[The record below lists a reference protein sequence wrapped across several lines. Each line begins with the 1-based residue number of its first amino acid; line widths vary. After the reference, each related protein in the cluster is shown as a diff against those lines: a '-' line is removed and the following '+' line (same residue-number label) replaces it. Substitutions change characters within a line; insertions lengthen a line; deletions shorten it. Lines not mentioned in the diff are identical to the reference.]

1 MAYEMDQRVVLL
13 SGETSVDFNEAAER
27 QLSFYFRTGWHIAQ
41 INGVNYLSKDYPVIF
56 TSTPM
61 FALFVLL
68 ERPKDYL
75 ENHRR

>member
-1 MAYEMDQRVVLL
+1 MDQRVILL
-13 SGETSVDFNEAAER
+13 SGETSEKFNEKTER
-27 QLSFYFRTGWHIAQ
+27 RLSFYFRNGWHIAQ

-68 ERPKDYL
+68 ERPKDYPK
-75 ENHRR
+75 NNQR